1 MTDTNQNPQPTS
13 RETTRSGIGLL
24 GVAAFATVVLGV
36 IKLLGLAE
44 IGWLVVFMPLIA
56 GFGLVLLGLL
66 LGLLL
71 IITVLIAKAV
81 SGK

>member
-1 MTDTNQNPQPTS
+1 MSEPTTS
-13 RETTRSGIGLL
+13 HETTRSGIGLL
-24 GVAAFATVVLGV
+24 GVAAFATVVLGA
-36 IKLLGLAE
+36 IKIFGLAE
-44 IGWLVVFMPLIA
+44 IGWLIVFMPLIA

-71 IITVLIAKAV
+71 IIVVLIAKSA